1 MSHSKLRVLGTVLTA
16 IGVGISGFAIWQMVG
31 TENLTANNQNRLAE
45 VTPLIFDVSAE
56 ANSDGGLAVGQV
68 FAKLRVPRFGAEYV
82 RQIAS
87 GTSVDQV
94 LNTVG
99 IGHYTNTSMPGAV
112 GNFAL
117 AGHRSGNGGPMRNI
131 DKLTTGDLAYVE
143 TADRIYTYRFIE
155 SAVVAPEATWVIDDM
170 PKNLEGKTS
179 SGKLLTLTTCT
190 PIYVN
195 TERYIAWF
203 EQIAEEPSV
212 P

>member
-1 MSHSKLRVLGTVLTA
+1 MANLKSKTLGTALTA
-16 IGVGISGFAIWQMVG
+16 LGLAITGIALWQMVG
-31 TENLTANNQNRLAE
+31 AETINASRQNQLAE
-45 VTPLIFDVSAE
+45 VTPIELPPVVD
-56 ANSDGGLAVGQV
+56 ANTSLEVGLV
-68 FAKLRVPRFGAEYV
+68 FAKLRVPRFGDDYV

-87 GTSVDQV
+87 GTSVEKV
-94 LNTVG
+94 LNTIG
-99 IGHYTNTSMPGAV
+99 IGHYINTSMPGEV

-155 SAVVAPEATWVIDDM
+155 SAVVAPEDTWVIDSQ
-170 PKNLEGKTS
+170 PKTLEGKTS